1 MTIIAQI
8 GADPK
13 TRATLGSER
22 FEPRRAQRIICPIPP
37 NLPPRPTNSSP
48 DLLQKKP
55 PSLINLFAKLPGLG
69 IRSRRRIR
77 RVSCCVKMPR
87 WPSVFAR
94 PVKRPTFVSRE
105 LRDDGGPRS
114 PLSFGARDMANRPL
128 SMKLMA
134 LLALFLCVPCFGQD
148 VDGVQGFRGFRLG
161 SKPSME
167 ALTGGLVASKDDPD
181 QSMGDVDVEK
191 LTERTLWGQ
200 KIRRIILDCWK
211 DQLYWIDIQLEP
223 IPVDRDAVKPETTE
237 TLGFVNSLRA
247 NYGEPGKKEYGD
259 HRISLTWDGKIV
271 LMGYVS
277 SRHRGEDTVVASL
290 AIASKPVMEA
300 MQAALKAEERAKA
313 MSRKDG
319 L

>member
-1 MTIIAQI
+1 M
-8 GADPK
+8 
-13 TRATLGSER
+13 
-22 FEPRRAQRIICPIPP
+22 
-37 NLPPRPTNSSP
+37 
-48 DLLQKKP
+48 
-55 PSLINLFAKLPGLG
+55 
-69 IRSRRRIR
+69 
-77 RVSCCVKMPR
+77 
-87 WPSVFAR
+87 
-94 PVKRPTFVSRE
+94 KRPTFGTRE
-105 LRDDGGPRS
+105 LRDHGRRS

-167 ALTGGLVASKDDPD
+167 ALTGGLVASKDDAD

-223 IPVDRDAVKPETTE
+223 IPVDRNAVKPETTE
-237 TLGFVNSLRA
+237 TAGFVNSLRA